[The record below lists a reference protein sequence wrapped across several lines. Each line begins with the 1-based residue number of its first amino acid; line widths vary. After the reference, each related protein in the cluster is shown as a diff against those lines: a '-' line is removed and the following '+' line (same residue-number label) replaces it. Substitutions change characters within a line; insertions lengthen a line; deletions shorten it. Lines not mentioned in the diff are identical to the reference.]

1 MKQIRS
7 SSEDAAVLMMHRI
20 SLLVR
25 LNLIRLSLVV
35 DIAVFFC
42 NLLAIMRWYV
52 VRHTGEWYFS
62 LVLVSTSITLSMFN
76 YNGCLPSLESP
87 GSVVLA

>member
-1 MKQIRS
+1 
-7 SSEDAAVLMMHRI
+7 
-20 SLLVR
+20 
-25 LNLIRLSLVV
+25 
-35 DIAVFFC
+35 
-42 NLLAIMRWYV
+42 